1 MVFFIFALASSLL
14 LLPFTYYNYHYY
26 IEISSNAPK
35 DYQFP
40 VITDFSICLVL
51 SVIILLS
58 IWSLSKIFYYLYIP
72 CSKGRDSPEELEMRC
87 TKAGR
92 HTALALY
99 TVFSTYFGY
108 KVMKDADF
116 FPSYLGGSGDYSL
129 LFKDHPYPQH
139 PP

>member
-1 MVFFIFALASSLL
+1 LAFFIFTLASGLL

-26 IEISSNAPK
+26 VEIYTNAPK

-40 VITDFSICLVL
+40 VITDFRECLLL
-51 SVIILLS
+51 SVVIQVT

-87 TKAGR
+87 SKAGR
-92 HTALALY
+92 HTSLALY
-99 TVFSTYFGY
+99 MICSTWFGF

-116 FPSYLGGSGDYSL
+116 FPT
-129 LFKDHPYPQH
+129 
-139 PP
+139 